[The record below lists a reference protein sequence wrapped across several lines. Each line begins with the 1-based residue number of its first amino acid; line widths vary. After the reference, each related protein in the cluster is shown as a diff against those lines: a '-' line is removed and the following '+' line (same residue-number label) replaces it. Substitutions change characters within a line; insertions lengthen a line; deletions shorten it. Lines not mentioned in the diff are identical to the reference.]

1 MAFEITITETLP
13 DGTEVVEK
21 ITVSRQAFVM
31 PAMAKLAQQEKHGH
45 KYQYSTTEV
54 SDVQHS

>member
-21 ITVSRQAFVM
+21 VTVSRQAFVM

-45 KYQYSTTEV
+45 KYEYSTTEV
-54 SDVQHS
+54 Q